1 MNAQRS
7 VELTHDELVRETL
20 LALRSLTD
28 SLDRMHGVLK
38 DAMGMN
44 GTDLAALRMMV
55 IREERGES
63 VSPHDVARHLHIS
76 TASTTKLLDR
86 LTTAGFVERHLH
98 PHDRRA
104 RVVVLTKS
112 LRQTFGQHFGTRMSP
127 IREVVEQYDDRELG
141 IIERFLSELSER
153 IEGVE

>member
-1 MNAQRS
+1 MNAGSS
-7 VELTHDELVRETL
+7 VEITHDERVRETL

-28 SLDRMHGVLK
+28 SLDRMHGALK

-86 LTTAGFVERHLH
+86 LTAAGFVERHRH
-98 PHDRRA
+98 PHDRRS
-104 RVVVLTKS
+104 RIVVLTKS
-112 LRQTFGQHFGTRMSP
+112 LRQTFGEHFGTRMSP
-127 IREVVEQYDDRELG
+127 IRDVVEQYNDQDLAVIG
-141 IIERFLSELSER
+141 RFLSELSQR
-153 IEGVE
+153 IEDTQ